1 MLKTS
6 PYTEIKCALQVV
18 LAGIERNFK
27 IHAIIPPVFYPVLF
41 LEIARLDVKSPAGCG
56 GVGRRRQHQ

>member
-6 PYTEIKCALQVV
+6 PHTEIKCALQVV

-41 LEIARLDVKSPAGCG
+41 LEIARLDCRMRWG